1 MMKAAVVFT
10 GSGPIVVLTTYDSLE
25 DPKFI
30 EQLEVKGLDKF
41 IGYEVSIDLT
51 KKKYGQH
58 FDAVMK
64 DVKQTDDLRVL
75 DYNGHRVF
83 HSYSFAELGNAF
95 QHE

>member
-1 MMKAAVVFT
+1 MKAAVVFT

-41 IGYEVSIDLT
+41 IGYEVSIDVT

-83 HSYSFAELGNAF
+83 HNYSFAELGSSF

>member
-1 MMKAAVVFT
+1 MKAAVVFT

-41 IGYEVSIDLT
+41 LGYEVSIDAT

-83 HSYSFAELGNAF
+83 HNYSFAELGSSF

>member
-1 MMKAAVVFT
+1 MKAAVVFT

-41 IGYEVSIDLT
+41 LGYEVSIDVT

-83 HSYSFAELGNAF
+83 HNFSFADLGSPL